1 MNTMRSRS
9 AKLALLI
16 LAALALLAT
25 SPLDAGERLSVRV
38 APAIAFAPAT
48 LVVDAVAER
57 DPANRVLQIQ
67 VESEDYYRS
76 SRLQLDG
83 DQAPRTTTVRY
94 ENIPGGTYDVRVT
107 LLGSGTEQRATT
119 VRQVE
124 IRSRVSQ

>member
-1 MNTMRSRS
+1 MDTMRPHS

-16 LAALALLAT
+16 LAALALPAT

-48 LVVDAVAER
+48 VVVDAVAER

-67 VESEDYYRS
+67 VESDDYYRS
-76 SRLQLDG
+76 SRVQLDG
-83 DQAPRTTTVRY
+83 DQAPRTTTIRY
-94 ENIPGGTYDVRVT
+94 DNIPGGTYDVRVT
-107 LLGSGTEQRATT
+107 LLGPGAEPRAST

-124 IRSRVSQ
+124 IRSR

>member
-1 MNTMRSRS
+1 MNIVRPYPT
-9 AKLALLI
+9 KLALLT

-25 SPLDAGERLSVRV
+25 SPLDAGERLAVRV
-38 APAIAFAPAT
+38 APAVAFAPAT
-48 LVVDAVAER
+48 LVIDAIAER

-67 VESEDYYRS
+67 VEGADYYRS

-94 ENIPGGTYDVRVT
+94 DNIPGGTYEVRVT
-107 LLGSGTEQRATT
+107 LLGTGAQQRAMT

-124 IRSRVSQ
+124 IKSRVDQ